1 MAADRHPS
9 PPPPPQLLAPILR
22 AYLLAFGSTAGP
34 RIASLILALLPHSPK
49 HPQNLTIKL
58 WQALKQSAGWNRFPA
73 FCAILVGGSLAL
85 EGPLRSLGHG
95 IPSNR
100 RLYIRLATKFL
111 SATVAANIG
120 FNLLNSEPSAP
131 LPSRDGSAAPKL
143 KGTGQYGN
151 LRGLDPTEAT
161 DAPPAAAANAETF
174 AFEHEDDL
182 SCDFRATVNP
192 SLPPLPARD
201 VYRARS
207 LQPLAGKT
215 IDLTLFAAVRALDI
229 CIAPVVAKRR
239 HTAAR
244 IVANSSNTVLFVL
257 SCYIIMRAWFY
268 APNRLPRSYN
278 RWISSAAQLDPRLL
292 LALRHARYGHFRYGI
307 ETGIGPLLGT
317 MCRDYGLPYE
327 WGNPAKTIPIPCELV
342 HQGVGPSCE
351 HHFAHRFAK
360 AWLFAAKMYVPLQL
374 LMWAQRFAISARH
387 GTAVKADALVK
398 ALREGARSSAFL
410 AAFISLFYYGVCLGR
425 TRLGPRVFSSKT
437 VTPQMW
443 DGGLAVSVGAW
454 LCGWSVLL
462 EKPHRRT
469 EFAFFVLPRALA
481 VVLPRRYERKYLGR
495 ERLAFVLSAAVI
507 MTAAG
512 EKPELVRGV
521 FGRVL
526 SGILGTGHKRRPAV
540 EV

>member
-1 MAADRHPS
+1 MVADRR
-9 PPPPPQLLAPILR
+9 PPPPQLLAPILR

-34 RIASLILALLPHSPK
+34 RIVSLILALLPHSPK

-85 EGPLRSLGHG
+85 EGPLRPLANRS
-95 IPSNR
+95 PS
-100 RLYIRLATKFL
+100 YFRLATRFL
-111 SATVAANIG
+111 SAFAAAHIG
-120 FNLLNSEPSAP
+120 FNLLNSEPSPP
-131 LPSRDGSAAPKL
+131 LPSQDGSAAPKL

-151 LRGLDPTEAT
+151 PRSSSPVLYPTAPR
-161 DAPPAAAANAETF
+161 DAPPAAATSAETF
-174 AFEHEDDL
+174 ALEHEDDL
-182 SCDFRATVNP
+182 SCDFRAMVEP
-192 SLPPLPARD
+192 SLPPLLARD
-201 VYRARS
+201 VYRPHS

-215 IDLTLFAAVRALDI
+215 IDLTLFAAVRALDL
-229 CIAPVVAKRR
+229 CIAPAVAKRR
-239 HTAAR
+239 NKAAR
-244 IVANSSNTVLFVL
+244 IIAASSNTVLFVL

-278 RWISSAAQLDPRLL
+278 RWISSAAQLDLRLL
-292 LALRHARYGHFRYGI
+292 LALRHARYGHFRYGT
-307 ETGIGPLLGT
+307 ETGIGPLLGS

-327 WGNPAKTIPIPCELV
+327 WGNPAKTVPIPCELV

-351 HHFAHRFAK
+351 HHFAHRFGK
-360 AWLFAAKMYVPLQL
+360 SWLFAAKMYVPMQL
-374 LMWAQRFAISARH
+374 LVWIQRYAISSRH
-387 GTAVKADALVK
+387 GTAAKVDALLK
-398 ALREGARSSAFL
+398 SLREGARSSAFL
-410 AAFISLFYYGVCLGR
+410 ATFISLFYYGVCLGR
-425 TRLGPRVFSSKT
+425 TRLGPCVFSSKT

-443 DGGLAVSVGAW
+443 DSGLAVSVGAW

-481 VVLPRRYERKYLGR
+481 VMLPRRYERKYLGR
-495 ERLAFVLSAAVI
+495 ERLAFTLSAAVI

-521 FGRVL
+521 FGSVL
-526 SGILGTGHKRRPAV
+526 SGILGTGHKRGTAI
-540 EV
+540 EG